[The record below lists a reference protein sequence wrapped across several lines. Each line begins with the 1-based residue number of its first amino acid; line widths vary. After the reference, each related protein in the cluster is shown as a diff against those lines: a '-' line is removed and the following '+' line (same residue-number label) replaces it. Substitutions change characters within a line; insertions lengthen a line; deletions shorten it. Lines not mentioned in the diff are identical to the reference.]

1 MQHLQYFWKRIFLK
15 IIFGITVKCVAIL
28 LIFIVTDE
36 KLILYINTSSSL
48 KTMYKK
54 PKILNE
60 AIIETI
66 SSF

>member
-1 MQHLQYFWKRIFLK
+1 M
-15 IIFGITVKCVAIL
+15 IFGITVKCFAIL

-36 KLILYINTSSSL
+36 KLILYQYIIIT

-54 PKILNE
+54 SNILNE

>member
-1 MQHLQYFWKRIFLK
+1 M
-15 IIFGITVKCVAIL
+15 IFGITVKCVAIL